1 MKTGVKKRVTSVTE
15 KGRQPVPETGMALM
29 VAYVSLMEIQY
40 ELTRGLYV
48 GLPFDRM
55 QLAIQKA
62 LPDHLRDL
70 AMQRAL
76 DYIEKQRAC
85 PDCKG
90 ENVVGNKACGTCIAC
105 GNCRGCG
112 WVILDLKGNTEP
124 CLTCEE
130 TGYRK

>member
-1 MKTGVKKRVTSVTE
+1 M
-15 KGRQPVPETGMALM
+15 L
-29 VAYVSLMEIQY
+29 AYVSLMEIQF
-40 ELTRGLYV
+40 EITRGLFV
-48 GLPFDRM
+48 GATFDRM
-55 QLAIQKA
+55 QLAIQKS
-62 LPDHLRDL
+62 LPSHLRDL

-76 DYIEKQRAC
+76 DYMEKKDAC

-90 ENVVGNKACGTCIAC
+90 KKVVGNKACGTCIAC

-124 CLTCEE
+124 CETCNA